1 MREREGTETG
11 AHSCI
16 QRAAGMSQL
25 TICLWYM
32 VKRMM
37 KAREMANTT

>member
-1 MREREGTETG
+1 MKEREGTETG
-11 AHSCI
+11 THSCI